1 MVPIKEA
8 YPVIVSQD
16 VIWGDL
22 DAFGHVNNTVYLRY
36 FEDVRMAYFEKLG
49 MLALKEESQLG
60 PILAN
65 VSCDF
70 KLPVGFPDR
79 IHIGGRAR
87 VAGPKKIVMEFA
99 VYSEQF
105 EAIAASGSGLVVYFD
120 YEAGRSCEIPSHIA
134 SAVLA
139 MCPPISDRI

>member
-1 MVPIKEA
+1 MLSIEKD

-49 MLALKEESQLG
+49 MLALKEKAQLG

-65 VSCDF
+65 VACDF
-70 KLPVGFPDR
+70 KLPIGYPDK
-79 IHIGGRAR
+79 IHIGGRAH
-87 VAGPKKIVMEFA
+87 VTGPKKIVMEFA
-99 VYSEQF
+99 VFSEHF
-105 EAIAASGSGLVVYFD
+105 DAIAASGSGLVVYFD
-120 YEAGRSCEIPSHIA
+120 YGEAQSCEIPSQIA
-134 SAVLA
+134 SAVETLLTK
-139 MCPPISDRI
+139 I